1 MLSDRKLFPLSL
13 GLYSWNTNTH
23 GEPSFY
29 LLVVTGSLLAVIPL
43 IVAFVSLQ
51 RHWKA
56 GLTAGSVK

>member
-23 GEPSFY
+23 SEPGFY
-29 LLVVTGSLLAVIPL
+29 PLVVTGSLLAVIPL